1 MQLSVPYNLRT
12 EKFRANVAMNDFF
25 VKATALALR
34 DVPMTG
40 VRYAPN
46 EKDLREQLDSINI
59 SAGTPTPAGISPSVM
74 ENANQKGL
82 LTISELMK
90 ELTEK
95 AHGRDIQLEN
105 YEGGTFR

>member
-1 MQLSVPYNLRT
+1 VI
-12 EKFRANVAMNDFF
+12 NDFF
-25 VKATALALR
+25 VKATALAFR
-34 DVPMTG
+34 DVPMTN

-46 EKDLREQLDSINI
+46 GKDLREQLDSIHI
-59 SAGTPTPAGISPSVM
+59 SAGTVTPAGLSPSVV

-95 AHGRDIQLEN
+95 AYGGDNQLEN
-105 YEGGTFR
+105 YKGGTFRYVVACFICFITQYLHF